1 MPEDALRE
9 KPRCWRVHPSVWSLS
24 RQLRMKATRLEADPV
39 QALVDGDVEHVSL
52 VADAELDVAGDTLPV
67 LEEPGLVG
75 RSSGNEAQFLAG
87 RVGDQDT
94 GASEAADRH
103 DQVAAAVNAHAVA

>member
-39 QALVDGDVEHVSL
+39 QALVDGDVGHVSL
-52 VADAELDVAGDTLPV
+52 VADAELDVAGDTPPV
-67 LEEPGLVG
+67 LAEPGLGG
-75 RSSGNEAQFLAG
+75 RPSANEAQLLAG
-87 RVGDQDT
+87 RVGGQDAPA
-94 GASEAADRH
+94 GFG
-103 DQVAAAVNAHAVA
+103 